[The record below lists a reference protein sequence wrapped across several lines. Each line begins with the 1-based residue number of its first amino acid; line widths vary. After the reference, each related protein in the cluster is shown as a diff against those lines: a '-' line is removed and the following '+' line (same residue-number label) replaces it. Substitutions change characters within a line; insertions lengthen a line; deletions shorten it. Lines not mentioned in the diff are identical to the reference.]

1 VAVFYCCP
9 EVYNTGGFLEELLSK
24 YGYIAIFVLT
34 FFEGESVLIAAGFL
48 AFNGYLDAIAVILV
62 STAASY
68 VGHGTFFLIAL
79 YRREAFLYFIQRFI
93 KVNLL
98 KLEALMARYGTASI
112 FISQWLYGF
121 RLLSAA
127 VLGLSRM
134 GAKKYF
140 TYQLISCL
148 LWAIICTCAGYFFGA
163 TLKNILG
170 DVKKYDEYIA
180 IGVLVA
186 GFMIWLI
193 RDIRRKRS

>member
-1 VAVFYCCP
+1 MS
-9 EVYNTGGFLEELLSK
+9 GGFLEEFITR
-24 YGYIAIFVLT
+24 YGYIAIFILT

-48 AFNGYLDAIAVILV
+48 AFNGYLDAINVILV

-79 YRREAFLYFIQRFI
+79 YKREAFLSLIQRFV

-98 KLEALMARYGTASI
+98 KLESLMARYGTAAI

-134 GAKKYF
+134 GTMKYF
-140 TYQLISCL
+140 ALQFISCII
-148 LWAIICTCAGYFFGA
+148 WAVVCTSAGYFFGA
-163 TLKNILG
+163 TLKNLLG
-170 DVKKYDEYIA
+170 DVKKYNIYIA
-180 IGVLVA
+180 A
-186 GFMIWLI
+186 GFVLAGFIIWFI
-193 RDIRRKRS
+193 RDVKKRR